1 VHQSFINFA
10 GQPCARLTR
19 EQAVYA
25 VPRRRRS
32 LRIKLISPVLFFAPD
47 SDLADLET
55 AWIDEVINPMSWKA
69 LISDL
74 SDEWKEAVLYATV
87 LLSSNTALL
96 AVPDVDN
103 GFQKD
108 RNLVQILCYASIIM
122 GSASIILGLLLIK
135 YVYCY
140 KYSASF
146 RIMTLVQTIQDEDT
160 RHSRGCGGLFAQDA
174 ASD

>member
-1 VHQSFINFA
+1 VHQRFINFA
-10 GQPCARLTR
+10 GQPCAKLTR
-19 EQAVYA
+19 EQAIYT

-32 LRIKLISPVLFFAPD
+32 LRIRLISPILFYAPD
-47 SDLADLET
+47 SDLIDLET
-55 AWIDEVINPMSWKA
+55 AWIDEIVNPVSWKA

-108 RNLVQILCYASIIM
+108 RNPVQILCYASIIM

-135 YVYCY
+135 YVYYY
-140 KYSASF
+140 KYSAPY
-146 RIMTLVQTIQDEDT
+146 RIMTLLQTISDEDT
-160 RHSRGCGGLFAQDA
+160 RYSRECGGLFAQDA
-174 ASD
+174 TSD